1 MNKFRRILGFLMAV
15 VIMMST
21 FSVVAQGR
29 ASYLDGYLTNYD
41 DVDQPVI
48 TFSQA
53 STMLLDSVDI
63 LLAEKDMVVDLSI
76 LGELKLNSVN
86 NAFADI
92 HKLLT
97 GGAITLFGWMLGDLN
112 KLNVDALKNPR
123 RTASQDSSDNT
134 VLYALVTFLSDNRDI
149 LAKVIDG
156 KLDLG
161 IAKSFV
167 DLSDLNVNQ
176 MLKEKLFEKV
186 YPDAPVPKPVNNN
199 TDAMIQQLVDDLV
212 KGEIDPDTG
221 EYDGFAPELLEYFN
235 IVSSSLSAYD
245 FIETLLQQAWNGLVV
260 PMINTKLVKTV
271 RKACGVV
278 YDKENPDDTGDE
290 SNLNEYAAILNIN
303 FVVPAYSFPS
313 GSTFIGELNNI
324 LAGII
329 NAITIDYTWAAGPNT
344 NLLANFAAAAKYI
357 LNETGTA
364 LFADYVAAKPAAEID
379 AMNDQELF
387 SYILRSL
394 LNSSSDSLYIPDDAD
409 SLVKVAWYAAK
420 DALAD
425 KVPAIDYSSQPK
437 TQASVFYMLADLLAY
452 AVNQSIDM
460 NPAAGTAPGT
470 GLIPYGQG
478 LDATLLMVTNWAT
491 KNYGGLL
498 NTTFSQTNPWAAI
511 DALVNLFMPTSA
523 KWLPASVNGNSQEL
537 LMNRLVSGALNLDV
551 TGLLSLFDRVEG
563 SELGTKTLKKI
574 LIDTVARVLNSI
586 FPAAIGNFTS
596 FEQIITNVSLA
607 TIIKNI
613 LLKLSSRRTSIM
625 PAIVPL
631 LAQLMDKSTPQ
642 AYQDPDVQLPN
653 VVSGATSFAIRNDST
668 GVNTGARDK
677 NGNFVKD
684 NLYKIKIVS
693 VTSSIPAVT
702 VSNLAGTVINGGDD
716 VTCSLG
722 GTFTANQQL
731 VITLTY
737 NVLTEDGTVLT
748 PLPLS
753 QRAYAYISQTGDD
766 GQNWTTLQPEKNN
779 FHRMKYNA
787 TYLNGPAA
795 PEAPQELATGAS
807 EAEIAAYNLAFAQW
821 QDAMAQYPA
830 KKNETMQTL
839 NDVIAKLD
847 RKEKDG
853 ALHGRP
859 ATVSRKTCTVNATL
873 VSNGVALAPFSNIA
887 TSDGGAWDV
896 PYFAAN
902 ESATRPVDGL
912 YNSSYSYYA
921 TETQL
926 GYKKVTFDFTH
937 SVVLYTDYGLP
948 SLLRNAIKAN
958 RDPND
963 YSSST
968 AYDNYINAIK
978 NAVAVVYRP
987 RVASTF
993 MTTHT
998 PHFEPAATGLKAA
1011 IKALEAT
1018 EISAG
1023 VESLKTVIEEI
1034 APSNVYEDPA
1044 NPGMK
1049 LYYEYDDP
1057 NYDYIGKEDYVAYTY
1072 DRYRNE
1078 RDNAEKIWES
1088 QQLPQAPVLPAEP
1101 TAEEQEAYDTA
1112 YAQWVTDYDAAV
1124 KALRPVKAVSVAYA
1138 ENRLNLYAERLV
1150 RVPAIKDRL
1159 NEAVALVEAN
1169 MPLENGCSAAAWNR
1183 FQRAYNF
1190 AVLVNGADATAVDG
1204 NGDWTLRQS
1213 KVNAAR
1219 ETLMELWKKTPQLF
1233 VESTLQAGSIID
1245 DVNLY
1250 ISGLVVGSSLETLI
1264 KATPGGKLVFHN
1276 TPKGPGT
1283 GTVVDLMSDGEVVRS
1298 YTIIIYGDVDGD
1310 GNIDSTDASVLVN
1323 YENYVV
1329 SWDSTTDAALYRAS
1343 DLNGDGVVDSIDA
1356 GIATDVE
1363 NYKLFI
1369 DQTTGLVGVAG

>member
-425 KVPAIDYSSQPK
+425 KLPAIDYSVQPK
-437 TQASVFYMLADLLAY
+437 TQVGVLTMLADLLAY
-452 AVNQSIDM
+452 SINQSIDM
-460 NPAAGTAPGT
+460 NPATGTVPGT

-478 LDATLLMVTNWAT
+478 LDATLLMVTNWAVT
-491 KNYGGLL
+491 NYGGLL
-498 NTTFSQTNPWAAI
+498 STTFSKTDPWAAI
-511 DALVNLFMPTSA
+511 DSLINLFMPKAA

-537 LMNRLVSGALNLDV
+537 LLNGLVAGALNLDV
-551 TGLLSLFDRVEG
+551 TGILSLFERVDG

-574 LIDTVARVLNSI
+574 LIDTIARVLNSI
-586 FPAAIGNFTS
+586 FPGAVGSFTS
-596 FEQIITNVSLA
+596 FETFVSNASLA

-613 LLKLSSRRTSIM
+613 LYQLNSRRTSIM
-625 PAIVPL
+625 PAITPL
-631 LAQLMDKSTPQ
+631 LAQLMDLSTPQ
-642 AYQDPDVQLPN
+642 AYEDPDVQLPN
-653 VVSGATSFAIRNDST
+653 VVSGPVSFVIRNDST
-668 GVNTGARDK
+668 GVNTGATDE
-677 NGNFVKD
+677 NGDFVKD

-702 VSNLAGTVINGGDD
+702 VSNLAGSVINGGDA

-722 GTFTANQQL
+722 GTFTANQKL
-731 VITLTY
+731 LITLTY
-737 NVLTEDGTVLT
+737 NILTEDGSVLT
-748 PLPLS
+748 PEPLS
-753 QRAYAYISQTGDD
+753 QRAFAYISQTGDD

-779 FHRMKYNA
+779 FHRIKYNAA
-787 TYLNGPAA
+787 TYLNGPA
-795 PEAPQELATGAS
+795 
-807 EAEIAAYNLAFAQW
+807 
-821 QDAMAQYPA
+821 
-830 KKNETMQTL
+830 
-839 NDVIAKLD
+839 
-847 RKEKDG
+847 
-853 ALHGRP
+853 
-859 ATVSRKTCTVNATL
+859 
-873 VSNGVALAPFSNIA
+873 
-887 TSDGGAWDV
+887 
-896 PYFAAN
+896 
-902 ESATRPVDGL
+902 
-912 YNSSYSYYA
+912 
-921 TETQL
+921 
-926 GYKKVTFDFTH
+926 
-937 SVVLYTDYGLP
+937 
-948 SLLRNAIKAN
+948 
-958 RDPND
+958 
-963 YSSST
+963 
-968 AYDNYINAIK
+968 
-978 NAVAVVYRP
+978 
-987 RVASTF
+987 
-993 MTTHT
+993 
-998 PHFEPAATGLKAA
+998 
-1011 IKALEAT
+1011 
-1018 EISAG
+1018 
-1023 VESLKTVIEEI
+1023 
-1034 APSNVYEDPA
+1034 
-1044 NPGMK
+1044 
-1049 LYYEYDDP
+1049 
-1057 NYDYIGKEDYVAYTY
+1057 
-1072 DRYRNE
+1072 
-1078 RDNAEKIWES
+1078 
-1088 QQLPQAPVLPAEP
+1088 
-1101 TAEEQEAYDTA
+1101 
-1112 YAQWVTDYDAAV
+1112 
-1124 KALRPVKAVSVAYA
+1124 
-1138 ENRLNLYAERLV
+1138 
-1150 RVPAIKDRL
+1150 
-1159 NEAVALVEAN
+1159 
-1169 MPLENGCSAAAWNR
+1169 
-1183 FQRAYNF
+1183 
-1190 AVLVNGADATAVDG
+1190 
-1204 NGDWTLRQS
+1204 
-1213 KVNAAR
+1213 
-1219 ETLMELWKKTPQLF
+1219 
-1233 VESTLQAGSIID
+1233 
-1245 DVNLY
+1245 
-1250 ISGLVVGSSLETLI
+1250 
-1264 KATPGGKLVFHN
+1264 
-1276 TPKGPGT
+1276 
-1283 GTVVDLMSDGEVVRS
+1283 
-1298 YTIIIYGDVDGD
+1298 
-1310 GNIDSTDASVLVN
+1310 
-1323 YENYVV
+1323 
-1329 SWDSTTDAALYRAS
+1329 
-1343 DLNGDGVVDSIDA
+1343 
-1356 GIATDVE
+1356 
-1363 NYKLFI
+1363 
-1369 DQTTGLVGVAG
+1369 